1 MGQAARSMRGSV
13 QAALLGQWLV
23 SRLGLLLVAL
33 LMLPVAPVWL
43 AWIAY
48 RRLRSRG
55 PAPAAGQ

>member
-1 MGQAARSMRGSV
+1 MEQAAGGMKVRA

-48 RRLRSRG
+48 RRLRCRR
-55 PAPAAGQ
+55 PAPAVGQ